1 MTRENVNT
9 RSLSLNRKS
18 KLFNMYKMSYAKIGT
33 TFTTPNALF
42 NYYNRAL
49 IFKNNK
55 GNNRAA
61 IVYWP
66 NPRGKKVGLV
76 FGTNSQFQ
84 KAVTIPALA
93 NLLRQNGWYG
103 ELSDALEYLLK
114 RNYKLAPIT
123 NAEMIR
129 RTLGL
134 MNLQVR
140 NNGTY
145 TRNIPGVGVHN
156 KRLYGRPYL
165 NTKN

>member
-9 RSLSLNRKS
+9 STLTPNRRS

-33 TFTTPNALF
+33 SFNTPNAML
-42 NYYNRAL
+42 NYYRRAL
-49 IFKNNK
+49 IFKNNS

-61 IVYWP
+61 ILYWP

-84 KAVTIPALA
+84 KAITIPALA

-114 RNYKLAPIT
+114 RNYKLSPIT
-123 NAEMIR
+123 NADIVR
-129 RTLGL
+129 RTLGI
-134 MNLQVR
+134 MNLNIK
-140 NNGTY
+140 NNGSY
-145 TRNIPGVGVHN
+145 TRVIPGVGMHT
-156 KRLYGRPYL
+156 KRLYGKPRL
-165 NTKN
+165 